1 MAGKV
6 PEMHALRSHRF
17 PVLPRSLTGLRVF
30 AVSKKAVT
38 VASHPLDPLSASEIA
53 DVADA
58 CRSYAQEHGHA
69 PIRFNT
75 IGLKVSYHIDKNT
88 FPCRKAE
95 IKTPSCCPCEE
106 YVYRRSRISPSML
119 LRDAAPTS
127 SIDFSHVSR

>member
-1 MAGKV
+1 
-6 PEMHALRSHRF
+6 MHALRSHCF

-75 IGLKVSYHIDKNT
+75 IGLKVNYHIDKNSFRVGKPRLKHRAIALAKST
-88 FPCRKAE
+88 YTVALEYLRQ
-95 IKTPSCCPCEE
+95 SCYAMRPQ
-106 YVYRRSRISPSML
+106 PP
-119 LRDAAPTS
+119 A
-127 SIDFSHVSR
+127 SIFHM